1 MYGKE
6 LSEMVRSYQR
16 TGEGW
21 EELRNRI
28 ALFIYGWGLRK
39 RNLGEDG
46 AADYLL
52 SFLPRIK
59 SLVRNYA
66 DENCPFEHY
75 VKVCL
80 EWHMVKFHTDRNR
93 EVKKEELYWQI
104 EGKRESLLLAQTEP
118 SYPSIHEERMISLP
132 GPLNDR
138 RFKRHLLEYL
148 LYHVEYVTPD
158 LIDPFARF
166 MGMTRDELHCYLGQA
181 EALLEPKRE
190 KREAMREKRRSYFID
205 HCYQEMKLKLA
216 EDRAVR
222 EEIRE
227 RMAALKHK
235 MEKLQMRIDRI
246 KMTPS
251 TEEVGRITGKSSSSA
266 GRNITTVKEYLARL
280 VKEDGA

>member
-6 LSEMVRSYQR
+6 LSEEVRSYQK

-28 ALFIYGWGLRK
+28 VLFIYGWGLKK

-46 AADYLL
+46 AADFLL

-80 EWHMVKFHTDRNR
+80 EWHMVKFHTDRHR

-104 EGKRESLLLAQTEP
+104 EGKRESLLLAQTAP
-118 SYPSIHEERMISLP
+118 PYPRTDGRRGCSLP
-132 GPLNDR
+132 ALLQEP
-138 RFKRHLLEYL
+138 RFKRHLLAYL

-166 MGMTRDELHCYLGQA
+166 LGMPRDELHSRLARA
-181 EALLEPKRE
+181 EALLGPKRE
-190 KREAMREKRRSYFID
+190 KRESMREKRRSYFID
-205 HCYQEMKLKLA
+205 HCYQEMRLKLT
-216 EDRAVR
+216 EDRAAR
-222 EEIRE
+222 EEIQE
-227 RMAALKHK
+227 RMGALKHK
-235 MEKLQMRIDRI
+235 MAMLQKRIDRI

-251 TEEVGRITGKSSSSA
+251 TEEVGRLTGKSSSSA
-266 GRNITTVKEYLARL
+266 GRNITTVKEYLSRL
-280 VKEDGA
+280 ALE